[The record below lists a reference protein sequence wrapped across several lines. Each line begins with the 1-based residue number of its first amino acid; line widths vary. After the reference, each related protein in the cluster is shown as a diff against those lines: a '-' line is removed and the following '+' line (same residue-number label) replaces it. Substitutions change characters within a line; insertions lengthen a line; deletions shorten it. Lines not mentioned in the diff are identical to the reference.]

1 MWLKGC
7 TINESWCELQNFG
20 IEALKKVR
28 WLQAVPRPSES
39 WNARFQRSYIIGH
52 FKEENTAMG
61 GNGWWRM
68 MVAARWL
75 AEGIIKEL
83 GNWHPGRI
91 LEAGSV
97 WVTESQELNPSNIE
111 GECCWG
117 GERSP
122 DSQQTEEQGALV
134 HEHVPHGWGRG
145 RFREEK
151 GRMGGKWRWGG
162 RRPPP
167 PPGTMLA
174 ELWGK
179 NFYHW
184 TPGKQCLWGR
194 TRFLSKKTSIRCVGY
209 G

>member
-20 IEALKKVR
+20 IKALKKVR
-28 WLQAVPRPSES
+28 WLQVVPGPWRVEMQDFRGVTSLAISRRRIRPWE
-39 WNARFQRSYIIGH
+39 
-52 FKEENTAMG
+52 
-61 GNGWWRM
+61 GWWRM

-91 LEAGSV
+91 FEVGSV
-97 WVTESQELNPSNIE
+97 WVTESQELNPSNIK

-134 HEHVPHGWGRG
+134 HEHVPHVLGKK
-145 RFREEK
+145 REEWV
-151 GRMGGKWRWGG
+151 GSEDEEEGGH
-162 RRPPP
+162 PHL
-167 PPGTMLA
+167 LA
-174 ELWGK
+174 
-179 NFYHW
+179 
-184 TPGKQCLWGR
+184 QC
-194 TRFLSKKTSIRCVGY
+194 
-209 G
+209 